1 MMPMTMS
8 NRYAQIHIVGAESKE
23 ASKRTKPKL
32 GTRLKLLRRTLR
44 GRTFLAQLVRELKVP
59 SLFADGEIIPRDMID
74 LVASVVMAC
83 PNLERL
89 DGFYPIYS
97 HEYDRLTHALSTRRR
112 LREHIWLIGENDEI
126 TDRSQRQLAPGL
138 MDHMQKAMFLHH
150 HNAWQMLS
158 TLFLYSPDQGILEK
172 DVFVNTK
179 NSNDPRRIRGPGI
192 LHRLPL
198 LQHLCIANFDMDDFD
213 DFTLLRLPPLFSLRL
228 QDLEGITFW
237 GLSEY
242 SRTRSAFYIRSLSLV
257 NLDIT
262 YLTAISNLLLH
273 MKNLKRFTLVQDTSP
288 ELAAGEAVIQPVI
301 ASISL
306 EYLHWDIAVPGSAN
320 ANLASSIRAG
330 GFPRLRTLRAPSDHD
345 GQIQAL
351 CKPRA
356 CVELPSDWSGKAIL
370 LNNGRVPRGGLREAR
385 RRAQQRIEDAWGTV
399 KYKVV
404 IEDEVGVVREIFD
417 LGSFMGTV
425 GSKIAYCLDP
435 DIPGSDRALIDFVD
449 VVGRRDKIVGGSA
462 TGGGSRSVS
471 GNGTRRGMSSSSSG
485 RRRKGSDADSDDES
499 RNGNA
504 CRGAWNSR
512 HPRGP
517 KWWQHAERPRYQPI
531 DLQKFF

>member
-1 MMPMTMS
+1 MLV
-8 NRYAQIHIVGAESKE
+8 RYAQIQIVGNDSKE
-23 ASKRTKPKL
+23 SGKRQKPKL

-44 GRTFLAQLVRELKVP
+44 GRMFLAQLVRELKVP
-59 SLFADGEIIPRDMID
+59 SLFADGEIIPREMID

-83 PNLERL
+83 PNLEKL

-112 LREHIWLIGENDEI
+112 LREHIWLIGENDDI
-126 TDRSQRQLAPGL
+126 YDRSQRQLPPGL
-138 MDHMQKAMFLHH
+138 MDHMQKASFLHH
-150 HNAWQMLS
+150 HNAWQMLT
-158 TLFLYSPDQGILEK
+158 TLFLYSPDSGILEK
-172 DVFVNTK
+172 DLFVNTK
-179 NSNDPRRIRGPGI
+179 NTNDPRRIRGPGI

-213 DFTLLRLPPLFSLRL
+213 DITLLRIPPLFSLRL
-228 QDLEGITFW
+228 QELEGVTFW
-237 GLSEY
+237 GLTEY
-242 SRTRSAFYIRSLSLV
+242 SRTRSAFYVRSLSLV

-262 YLTAISNLLLH
+262 YMTAISNLLLN

-306 EYLHWDIAVPGSAN
+306 EYMHWDIKAPGSAN
-320 ANLASSIRAG
+320 ANLAASIRAG

-345 GQIQAL
+345 GKLQSL

-385 RRAQQRIEDAWGTV
+385 YRAQKRIENAWATAQ
-399 KYKVV
+399 YKVV
-404 IEDEVGVVREIFD
+404 IHDETGVVREVTD
-417 LGSFMGTV
+417 LGGFIGTA
-425 GSKIAYCLDP
+425 GSKIDYTLDP
-435 DIPGSDRALIDFVD
+435 DVPGSNHALIDFED
-449 VVGRRDKIVGGSA
+449 IVGRRDKIIRTGVQPA
-462 TGGGSRSVS
+462 TS
-471 GNGTRRGMSSSSSG
+471 GSSSSLSIG
-485 RRRKGSDADSDDES
+485 RRKGSDADSDDES
-499 RNGNA
+499 GNS
-504 CRGAWNSR
+504 CKGAWNAR
-512 HPRGP
+512 HIRGP
-517 KWWQHAERPRYQPI
+517 KWWQHTERPRYESI